1 MFQSLKNL
9 FHIKIVM
16 NLYSLR
22 NYFTNKPGA
31 VWLKLTGSDL
41 ENMVSK
47 VVEYKNLDLSNK
59 NVLDLGCGTG
69 TMLKFVVD
77 NFNSQAFGVD
87 LIRLNIRQAKK
98 HVPSGDFYRGDII
111 DYLDKLDNKFDLVIL
126 YGVIGCFNL
135 KQQKSI
141 IDKILESLNPEGMLW
156 IGANLYDNLDYK
168 FQTYP
173 VPTDF
178 YDKYKT
184 MNEIIFDE
192 VIEEELFG
200 KHKYEPKQTSVMFT
214 YQP

>member
-1 MFQSLKNL
+1 MFNALKNF
-9 FHIKIVM
+9 FHIKVVM

-22 NYFTNKPGA
+22 NYFSKEPGA
-31 VWLKLTGSDL
+31 VWLNLNSSDL

-47 VVEYKNLDLSNK
+47 VVKHKGLDLDGK
-59 NVLDLGCGTG
+59 NILDLGCGTG
-69 TMLKFVVD
+69 TMLKYAVD
-77 NFNSQAFGVD
+77 NYNSNAYGVD

-98 HVPSGDFYRGDII
+98 HVPSGNFYRGDII
-111 DYLDKLDNKFDLVIL
+111 DYLDKVDSKFDLVIL

-141 IDKILESLNPEGMLW
+141 IDKILESLNPGGMLW

-178 YDKYKT
+178 YDTYKT
-184 MNEIIFDE
+184 MNGIIFDE

-200 KHKYEPKQTSVMFT
+200 KHKYEPKQTSVMLT

>member
-1 MFQSLKNL
+1 MFQFLKNL

-22 NYFTNKPGA
+22 NYFTRKPGA

-41 ENMVSK
+41 ESMVSK
-47 VVEYKNLDLSNK
+47 IIAYKNLELRDK

-87 LIRLNIRQAKK
+87 IIRLNIRQAKK
-98 HVPSGDFYRGDII
+98 HVPSGDFYRGDILE
-111 DYLDKLDNKFDLVIL
+111 YLDKVDNKFDFVIL

-135 KQQKSI
+135 KQQKLI
-141 IDKILESLNPEGMLW
+141 IDKILNLLNPGGMLW
-156 IGANLYDNLDYK
+156 IGANLYDNFDYK

-173 VPTDF
+173 VPANF
-178 YDKYKT
+178 YDEYKS
-184 MNEIIFDE
+184 MSGIIFDE
-192 VIEEELFG
+192 VIEEEIFG
-200 KHKYEPKQTSVMFT
+200 KHKYEPKQTSVMIN

>member
-1 MFQSLKNL
+1 MFQILKNL

-31 VWLKLTGSDL
+31 VWLNLTGSDL
-41 ENMVSK
+41 ESMVSK
-47 VVEYKNLDLSNK
+47 IVAYKNLDLRNK

-69 TMLKFVVD
+69 AMLKCVVD

-87 LIRLNIRQAKK
+87 IIRLNIRQAKK
-98 HVPSGDFYRGDII
+98 HVPSGVFYRGDILE
-111 DYLDKLDNKFDLVIL
+111 YLDKVDNKFDLVIL

-141 IDKILESLNPEGMLW
+141 IDKILDSLNPGGMLW

-173 VPTDF
+173 VPIDF
-178 YDKYKT
+178 YDTYKT
-184 MNEIIFDE
+184 KNGIIFDE

>member
-1 MFQSLKNL
+1 MFNALKNF

-22 NYFTNKPGA
+22 NYFSEEPGA
-31 VWLKLTGSDL
+31 VWLNLNSSDL

-47 VVEYKNLDLSNK
+47 VVKHKGLDLDGK
-59 NVLDLGCGTG
+59 NILDLGCGTG
-69 TMLKFVVD
+69 TMLKYAVD
-77 NFNSQAFGVD
+77 NYNSNAYGVD

-98 HVPSGDFYRGDII
+98 HVPSGNFYRGDII
-111 DYLDKLDNKFDLVIL
+111 DYLDKVDSKFDLVIL

-135 KQQKSI
+135 KQQKAI
-141 IDKILESLNPEGMLW
+141 IEKILKYLNPGGMLW
-156 IGANLYDNLDYK
+156 IGANLYNIFDYK

-173 VPTDF
+173 VPVDF
-178 YDKYKT
+178 YEDYKSR
-184 MNEIIFDE
+184 NSIVFDE

-200 KHKYEPKQTSVMFT
+200 KHKYEPKQTSVMIT